1 MEKHM
6 LNLRWNLFK
15 EVNVMEEKI
24 KNVFA
29 IAGIILG
36 IAFCIFL
43 LNVVESRENEKAKEE
58 GRNTLI
64 YASNGEK
71 YYK

>member
-1 MEKHM
+1 
-6 LNLRWNLFK
+6 
-15 EVNVMEEKI
+15 MEEKI
-24 KNVFA
+24 KNIFVVM
-29 IAGIILG
+29 GIILG
-36 IAFCIFL
+36 IAFCVFL

-58 GRNTLI
+58 GRSTLI

>member
-1 MEKHM
+1 
-6 LNLRWNLFK
+6 
-15 EVNVMEEKI
+15 MEEKI

-29 IAGIILG
+29 IVGVILG

-43 LNVVESRENEKAKEE
+43 LNVVESRENEKAKDE

-64 YASNGEK
+64 YASTGER

>member
-1 MEKHM
+1 
-6 LNLRWNLFK
+6 
-15 EVNVMEEKI
+15 MEEKI
-24 KNVFA
+24 KNIFVVM
-29 IAGIILG
+29 GIILG
-36 IAFCIFL
+36 VAFCIFL

>member
-1 MEKHM
+1 
-6 LNLRWNLFK
+6 
-15 EVNVMEEKI
+15 MEEKI
-24 KNVFA
+24 KNIFA
-29 IAGIILG
+29 VMGVILG

>member
-1 MEKHM
+1 
-6 LNLRWNLFK
+6 
-15 EVNVMEEKI
+15 MEEKI
-24 KNVFA
+24 KNIFA
-29 IAGIILG
+29 TMGVILG

-64 YASNGEK
+64 YASNGER

>member
-1 MEKHM
+1 
-6 LNLRWNLFK
+6 
-15 EVNVMEEKI
+15 MEEKI

-29 IAGIILG
+29 VMGVILG

-43 LNVVESRENEKAKEE
+43 LNVVEKRENKRAEAE
-58 GRNTLI
+58 GTNTLI
-64 YASNGEK
+64 YSSNGER

>member
-1 MEKHM
+1 
-6 LNLRWNLFK
+6 
-15 EVNVMEEKI
+15 MEEKI
-24 KNVFA
+24 KNIFVVM
-29 IAGIILG
+29 GIILG

-43 LNVVESRENEKAKEE
+43 LNVVESRENKKAKEE

>member
-1 MEKHM
+1 
-6 LNLRWNLFK
+6 
-15 EVNVMEEKI
+15 MEEKI
-24 KNVFA
+24 KNILAVMC
-29 IAGIILG
+29 IILG

>member
-1 MEKHM
+1 M
-6 LNLRWNLFK
+6 NK
-15 EVNVMEEKI
+15 EIER
-24 KNVFA
+24 
-29 IAGIILG
+29 
-36 IAFCIFL
+36 CI
-43 LNVVESRENEKAKEE
+43 NVVESRENEKAKEE

>member
-1 MEKHM
+1 
-6 LNLRWNLFK
+6 
-15 EVNVMEEKI
+15 MEEKI

-29 IAGIILG
+29 IVGIILG
-36 IAFCIFL
+36 IAFCILL

-64 YASNGEK
+64 YASNGER

>member
-1 MEKHM
+1 
-6 LNLRWNLFK
+6 
-15 EVNVMEEKI
+15 MEEKI
-24 KNVFA
+24 KNIFVVM
-29 IAGIILG
+29 GIILG

-64 YASNGEK
+64 CASNGEK

>member
-1 MEKHM
+1 
-6 LNLRWNLFK
+6 
-15 EVNVMEEKI
+15 MEEKI
-24 KNVFA
+24 KNIFA
-29 IAGIILG
+29 AMGVILG

-64 YASNGEK
+64 YASNGER

>member
-1 MEKHM
+1 
-6 LNLRWNLFK
+6 
-15 EVNVMEEKI
+15 MEEKI
-24 KNVFA
+24 KNIFVVM
-29 IAGIILG
+29 GIILG

-58 GRNTLI
+58 GRNALI

>member
-1 MEKHM
+1 
-6 LNLRWNLFK
+6 
-15 EVNVMEEKI
+15 MEEKI
-24 KNVFA
+24 KNIFVVM
-29 IAGIILG
+29 GIILG

-43 LNVVESRENEKAKEE
+43 LNVVEGRENQKAKEE

>member
-1 MEKHM
+1 
-6 LNLRWNLFK
+6 
-15 EVNVMEEKI
+15 MEEKI
-24 KNVFA
+24 KNIFA
-29 IAGIILG
+29 IMGVVLG

-64 YASNGEK
+64 YASNGER

>member
-1 MEKHM
+1 M
-6 LNLRWNLFK
+6 
-15 EVNVMEEKI
+15 EKI
-24 KNVFA
+24 KNIFVVM
-29 IAGIILG
+29 GIILG
-36 IAFCIFL
+36 SAFCIFL

>member
-1 MEKHM
+1 
-6 LNLRWNLFK
+6 
-15 EVNVMEEKI
+15 MEEKI
-24 KNVFA
+24 KNIFVVM
-29 IAGIILG
+29 GIILG

-43 LNVVESRENEKAKEE
+43 LNIVETRENEKAKEE

-64 YASNGEK
+64 YASNGER

>member
-1 MEKHM
+1 
-6 LNLRWNLFK
+6 
-15 EVNVMEEKI
+15 MEEKI

-29 IAGIILG
+29 VMGVILG

-43 LNVVESRENEKAKEE
+43 LNVVEKRESERADIE
-58 GRNTLI
+58 GRNILI

>member
-1 MEKHM
+1 
-6 LNLRWNLFK
+6 
-15 EVNVMEEKI
+15 MEEKI
-24 KNVFA
+24 KNIFA
-29 IAGIILG
+29 VMGIILG
-36 IAFCIFL
+36 IVFCIFL

>member
-1 MEKHM
+1 
-6 LNLRWNLFK
+6 
-15 EVNVMEEKI
+15 MEEKI
-24 KNVFA
+24 KNIFVVM
-29 IAGIILG
+29 GIILG

>member
-1 MEKHM
+1 MYYYI
-6 LNLRWNLFK
+6 
-15 EVNVMEEKI
+15 VNRQGRIDRYDKMEEKI
-24 KNVFA
+24 KNIFVVM
-29 IAGIILG
+29 GIILG

-43 LNVVESRENEKAKEE
+43 LNVVESRENERAEIE

>member
-1 MEKHM
+1 
-6 LNLRWNLFK
+6 
-15 EVNVMEEKI
+15 MEEKI

-29 IAGIILG
+29 IVGVILG

-64 YASNGEK
+64 YASNGERYDK
-71 YYK
+71 

>member
-1 MEKHM
+1 
-6 LNLRWNLFK
+6 
-15 EVNVMEEKI
+15 MEEKI
-24 KNVFA
+24 KNIFA
-29 IAGIILG
+29 TMGIILG

>member
-1 MEKHM
+1 
-6 LNLRWNLFK
+6 
-15 EVNVMEEKI
+15 MEEKI
-24 KNVFA
+24 KNIFA
-29 IAGIILG
+29 TMGIILG

-58 GRNTLI
+58 GRNILI

>member
-1 MEKHM
+1 
-6 LNLRWNLFK
+6 
-15 EVNVMEEKI
+15 MEEKI
-24 KNVFA
+24 KNIFVVM
-29 IAGIILG
+29 GIILG
-36 IAFCIFL
+36 IAFCVFL

>member
-1 MEKHM
+1 
-6 LNLRWNLFK
+6 
-15 EVNVMEEKI
+15 MEEKI

-29 IAGIILG
+29 IVGVILG

-43 LNVVESRENEKAKEE
+43 LNVVEKREYKRAEIE

-64 YASNGEK
+64 YASNGER

>member
-1 MEKHM
+1 
-6 LNLRWNLFK
+6 
-15 EVNVMEEKI
+15 MEEKI
-24 KNVFA
+24 KNIFA
-29 IAGIILG
+29 TMGIILG

-64 YASNGEK
+64 YASNGEQ

>member
-1 MEKHM
+1 
-6 LNLRWNLFK
+6 
-15 EVNVMEEKI
+15 MEERT
-24 KNVFA
+24 KNIFA
-29 IAGIILG
+29 IMGVVLG

-43 LNVVESRENEKAKEE
+43 LNVVESRENERAEIE

-64 YASNGEK
+64 YASNGER

>member
-1 MEKHM
+1 
-6 LNLRWNLFK
+6 
-15 EVNVMEEKI
+15 MEEKI

-29 IAGIILG
+29 VMGVILG

-64 YASNGEK
+64 YASNGER

>member
-1 MEKHM
+1 
-6 LNLRWNLFK
+6 
-15 EVNVMEEKI
+15 MEEKI

-29 IAGIILG
+29 IVGVILG
-36 IAFCIFL
+36 IAFCILL
-43 LNVVESRENEKAKEE
+43 LNVVESRENERAEIE

-64 YASNGEK
+64 YASNGER

>member
-1 MEKHM
+1 
-6 LNLRWNLFK
+6 
-15 EVNVMEEKI
+15 MEEKI

-29 IAGIILG
+29 IVGIILG
-36 IAFCIFL
+36 IAFCVFL
-43 LNVVESRENEKAKEE
+43 LNVVEKRENERAEIE

-64 YASNGEK
+64 YTSNGER